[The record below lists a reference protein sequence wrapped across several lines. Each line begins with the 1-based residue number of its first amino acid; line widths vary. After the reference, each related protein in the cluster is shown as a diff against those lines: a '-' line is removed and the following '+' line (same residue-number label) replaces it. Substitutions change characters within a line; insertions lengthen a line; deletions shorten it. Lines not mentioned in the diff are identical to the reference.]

1 MYGLTGL
8 ALIGILL
15 SWAGVAIT
23 WLSGD
28 DYRAWL
34 IGIGL
39 IFIAAVFRAVFSL
52 LVGLWERNLRPMF
65 GHLVPVGLAIVYLIG
80 TYETT
85 DVSRLISGVQEDITR
100 TEKCEVSSTPSRGD
114 AVIFYKHCS
123 EITLADI
130 YWEAEITGAYYYWG
144 EGDPRDPDG
153 GCVIS
158 QFQDGI
164 YNNANLMHF
173 SKPCSRVTD
182 ADVEVYIPPGGSYYY
197 WDWYET
203 LNP

>member
-1 MYGLTGL
+1 MNGLTGL

-28 DYRAWL
+28 NYRAW
-34 IGIGL
+34 IVGIGL
-39 IFIAAVFRAVFSL
+39 IFIAAVFSL
-52 LVGLWERNLRPMF
+52 LIGLWERNFRPMF
-65 GHLVPVGLAIVYLIG
+65 VHLVPVGLAIVYLASN
-80 TYETT
+80 YETA
-85 DVSRLISGVQEDITR
+85 DVSRLISGVQEDISG

-114 AVIFYKHCS
+114 SVTFYKHCS
-123 EITLADI
+123 EITLADV
-130 YWEAEITGAYYYWG
+130 YWEAGITDEYYYWG
-144 EGDPRDPDG
+144 EGEPRDPYG

-164 YNNANLMHF
+164 YDNANLMHF